1 MSITFPA
8 ALARPHKIYRNFAL
22 WLRRQMPKGLY
33 ARALLIVILPMVL
46 LQSAV
51 VFFFMERHW
60 QLVTFRLSA
69 ALTQDIAA
77 LIDIYQSYPQ
87 DKNYETLQR
96 IAAER
101 LRVDLDILPPGPLP
115 PTLPKPF
122 FSIVDR
128 ALSNE
133 IRRQIGRPFWLDTV
147 GRSDLIEIRI
157 QLDNAVM
164 RIIAHRSQAY
174 ASNSHIFVMWML
186 GTSFVL
192 ILVAI
197 AFLRNQIKPILRLAR
212 AAEAFGKGRQVNFRP
227 QGAREVRQ
235 AGHAFVEMKRRVE
248 RAIEQRTTM
257 LNGVS
262 HDLRT
267 VLTRFRLS
275 LAVIGDTPE
284 TRAMQKDLEEMQ
296 RMIEA
301 YLAFARGDSGE
312 SSVPSDIASLL
323 RQVKEELDEQGHD
336 THVTFSGEPIVSVR
350 PDAFKRCVANLVANA
365 QRHARNV
372 VVEGLN
378 DQRFLTVNVDDDG
391 PGIPVEQRED
401 VFKPFFRLDEA
412 RNQDE
417 AGTGLGLA
425 IARDI
430 ARSHG
435 GDIQLATSPLGGLRA
450 TLRIPL

>member
-1 MSITFPA
+1 MSITLPA
-8 ALARPHKIYRNFAL
+8 ALARPHQVYRDFAL

-77 LIDIYQSYPQ
+77 LIDIYRDYPQ
-87 DKNYETLQR
+87 DKNYDTLQR
-96 IAAER
+96 IATER
-101 LRVDLDILPPGPLP
+101 LHIDLDILPPGPLP
-115 PTLPKPF
+115 TALPKPF

-157 QLDNAVM
+157 QLEDAVM

-212 AAEAFGKGRQVNFRP
+212 AAESFGKGRQVNFRP

-275 LAVIGDTPE
+275 LAVIGDTAE

-312 SSVPSDIASLL
+312 ISVPSDIASLL
-323 RQVKEELDEQGHD
+323 MQVKAESENEGHD
-336 THVTFSGEPIVSVR
+336 TQVTFTGPPVVSVR
-350 PDAFKRCVANLVANA
+350 PDAFKRAIANLVGNA
-365 QRHARNV
+365 QRHANKV
-372 VVEGLN
+372 VIEGSS
-378 DQRFLTVNVDDDG
+378 DQRFLTINVDDDG
-391 PGIPVEQRED
+391 PGIPPEQRDD

-412 RNQDE
+412 RNQDD

-435 GDIQLATSPLGGLRA
+435 GDIQLSGSPLGGLRA
-450 TLRIPL
+450 TLRIPV

>member
-1 MSITFPA
+1 MSITLPA
-8 ALARPHKIYRNFAL
+8 ALAGPHRVYRDFAL

-101 LRVDLDILPPGPLP
+101 LRVDVDILPPGPLP
-115 PTLPKPF
+115 PALPKPF

-157 QLDNAVM
+157 QLENAVM

-186 GTSFVL
+186 GTSLVL

-212 AAEAFGKGRQVNFRP
+212 AAEAFGKGRQVHFRP

-284 TRAMQKDLEEMQ
+284 TRAMQKDLDEMQ

-301 YLAFARGDSGE
+301 YLAFARGDGGE
-312 SSVPSDIASLL
+312 ISVPSDVASLL
-323 RQVKEELDEQGHD
+323 RQVKEELNEEGHD
-336 THVTFSGEPIVSVR
+336 TQMAFSGDPIVSVR

-365 QRHARNV
+365 QRHAGKV
-372 VVEGLN
+372 TVDGSN
-378 DQRFLTVNVDDDG
+378 DKRFLTINVDDDG
-391 PGIPVEQRED
+391 PGIPAEQRED

>member
-1 MSITFPA
+1 MSITLPA
-8 ALARPHKIYRNFAL
+8 ALARPHQAYRDFAL

-60 QLVTFRLSA
+60 QVVTFRLSA

-77 LIDIYQSYPQ
+77 LIDIYHDYPQ

-101 LRVDLDILPPGPLP
+101 LHVDLDILPPGPLP
-115 PTLPKPF
+115 PALPKPF

-133 IRRQIGRPFWLDTV
+133 IRHQIGRPFWLDTV

-157 QLDNAVM
+157 QLEDAVM

-186 GTSFVL
+186 GTSLVL
-192 ILVAI
+192 IGVAI

-212 AAEAFGKGRQVNFRP
+212 AAEAFGKGRQVEFRP

-235 AGHAFVEMKRRVE
+235 AGYAFVEMKRRVE

-267 VLTRFRLS
+267 VLTRFRLA
-275 LAVIGDTPE
+275 LAVIGDTAE
-284 TRAMQKDLEEMQ
+284 TRAMQKDLDEMQ

-312 SSVPSDIASLL
+312 ASVPSDIASLL
-323 RQVKEELDEQGHD
+323 MQVKEELGEDGHD
-336 THVTFSGEPIVSVR
+336 TQVTFSGYPIIHVR
-350 PDAFKRCVANLVANA
+350 SDAFKRCVANLVANA
-365 QRHARNV
+365 QRHAGKV
-372 VVEGLN
+372 VVEGIS
-378 DQRFLTVNVDDDG
+378 DQRFLTINVDDDG
-391 PGIPVEQRED
+391 PGIPPEQRED

-435 GDIQLATSPLGGLRA
+435 GDIQLSTSPLGGLRA
-450 TLRIPL
+450 TLRIPI

>member
-1 MSITFPA
+1 MSITLPA
-8 ALARPHKIYRNFAL
+8 AFAGPHRVYRDFAL

-77 LIDIYQSYPQ
+77 LIDVYQSYSQ
-87 DKNYETLQR
+87 DKNYETLDR

-101 LRVDLDILPPGPLP
+101 MRIDLDILPAGPLP
-115 PTLPKPF
+115 PPAPKPF

-133 IRRQIGRPFWLDTV
+133 IRRQIGRPFWIDTV

-157 QLDNAVM
+157 QLENAVM
-164 RIIAHRSQAY
+164 RVIAHRSQAY

-186 GTSFVL
+186 GTSLVL

-212 AAEAFGKGRQVNFRP
+212 AAEAFGKGRQINFRP

-284 TRAMQKDLEEMQ
+284 TRAMQKDLDEMQ

-312 SSVPSDIASLL
+312 NSMPSDVAALL
-323 RQVKEELDEQGHD
+323 KQVKDELGDEGHD
-336 THVTFSGEPIVSVR
+336 IQVTFSGDPIVSVR
-350 PDAFKRCVANLVANA
+350 PDAFKRCIANLVVNA
-365 QRHARNV
+365 QHHASKV
-372 VVEGLN
+372 IVEGSN
-378 DQRFLTVNVDDDG
+378 DRRFLTINVDDDG
-391 PGIPVEQRED
+391 PGIPSDRRED

-425 IARDI
+425 ITRDM

-435 GDIQLATSPLGGLRA
+435 GDIQLTTSPLGGLRA
-450 TLRIPL
+450 TLRIPV

>member
-1 MSITFPA
+1 
-8 ALARPHKIYRNFAL
+8 
-22 WLRRQMPKGLY
+22 
-33 ARALLIVILPMVL
+33 
-46 LQSAV
+46 
-51 VFFFMERHW
+51 
-60 QLVTFRLSA
+60 
-69 ALTQDIAA
+69 
-77 LIDIYQSYPQ
+77 
-87 DKNYETLQR
+87 
-96 IAAER
+96 
-101 LRVDLDILPPGPLP
+101 
-115 PTLPKPF
+115 LPKPF

-157 QLDNAVM
+157 QLENAVM

-186 GTSFVL
+186 GTSLVL

-212 AAEAFGKGRQVNFRP
+212 AAEAFGKGRQVHFRP

-284 TRAMQKDLEEMQ
+284 TRAMQKDLDEMQ

-301 YLAFARGDSGE
+301 YLAFARGDGGE
-312 SSVPSDIASLL
+312 ISVPSDVASLL
-323 RQVKEELDEQGHD
+323 RQVKEELNEEGHD
-336 THVTFSGEPIVSVR
+336 TQMAFSGDPIVSVR

-365 QRHARNV
+365 QRHAGKV
-372 VVEGLN
+372 TVDGSN
-378 DQRFLTVNVDDDG
+378 DKRFLTINVDDDG
-391 PGIPVEQRED
+391 PGIPAEQRED

>member
-1 MSITFPA
+1 MSITLPA
-8 ALARPHKIYRNFAL
+8 ALARPHQVYRDFAL

-77 LIDIYQSYPQ
+77 LIDIYRDYPQ
-87 DKNYETLQR
+87 DKNYDTLQR
-96 IAAER
+96 IATER
-101 LRVDLDILPPGPLP
+101 LHIDLDILPPGPLP
-115 PTLPKPF
+115 TALPKPF

-157 QLDNAVM
+157 QLEDAVM

-212 AAEAFGKGRQVNFRP
+212 AAESFGKGRQVNFRP

-275 LAVIGDTPE
+275 LAVIGDTAE
-284 TRAMQKDLEEMQ
+284 TRAMQKDLDEMQ

-312 SSVPSDIASLL
+312 ISVPSDIASLL
-323 RQVKEELDEQGHD
+323 MQVKAESENEGHD
-336 THVTFSGEPIVSVR
+336 TQVTFTGPPVVSVR
-350 PDAFKRCVANLVANA
+350 PDAFKRAIANLVGNA
-365 QRHARNV
+365 QRHANKV
-372 VVEGLN
+372 VIEGSS
-378 DQRFLTVNVDDDG
+378 DQRFLTINVDDDG
-391 PGIPVEQRED
+391 PGIPPEQRDD

-412 RNQDE
+412 RNQDD

-435 GDIQLATSPLGGLRA
+435 GDIQLSGSPLGGLRA
-450 TLRIPL
+450 TLRIPV

>member
-1 MSITFPA
+1 MSITLPA
-8 ALARPHKIYRNFAL
+8 ALAGPHRIYRDFAL

>member
-1 MSITFPA
+1 MSIILPA
-8 ALARPHKIYRNFAL
+8 ALAGPHRIYRDFAL

>member
-1 MSITFPA
+1 MSITLPA
-8 ALARPHKIYRNFAL
+8 ALGRPHKAYREFAL

-77 LIDIYQSYPQ
+77 LIDIYRDYPQ
-87 DKNYETLQR
+87 DKNFETLQR
-96 IAAER
+96 IATVR
-101 LRVDLDILPPGPLP
+101 LHIDVDILPPGPLP
-115 PTLPKPF
+115 PALPKPF

-157 QLDNAVM
+157 QLEDAVM

-186 GTSFVL
+186 GTSCVL

-212 AAEAFGKGRQVNFRP
+212 AAESFGKGRQVNFRP

-248 RAIEQRTTM
+248 RAIEQRTMM

-275 LAVIGDTPE
+275 LAVIGDTLE
-284 TRAMQKDLEEMQ
+284 TRAMQKDLDEMQ

-312 SSVPSDIASLL
+312 PSIPSDIASLL
-323 RQVKEELDEQGHD
+323 MQVKAECEDERHD
-336 THVTFSGEPIVSVR
+336 TQVTFSGHPIVSVR
-350 PDAFKRCVANLVANA
+350 PDAFKRAVANLVGNA
-365 QRHARNV
+365 QRHANKV
-372 VVEGLN
+372 VIEGSS
-378 DQRFLTVNVDDDG
+378 DQRFLTINVDDNG
-391 PGIPVEQRED
+391 PGIAPEQRED

-435 GDIQLATSPLGGLRA
+435 GDIQLSASPLGGLRA
-450 TLRIPL
+450 ILRIPV